1 MLFRKLK
8 LPYMGY
14 DRPYLFFSFCYE
26 DTARAREIIIE
37 FQRQGYLCFF
47 DFRSSLLPDEYPEIL
62 EKRLRSASAVVCLLS
77 RASQYNSRCRFEMDY
92 ARDYGKEIIPVMLED
107 SVAFPEL
114 SLSLSD
120 SRSFLLRPG
129 EKKKGLQNL
138 VRSITREVHL
148 PKSPKDRPK
157 PREDIF
163 SFGDENPWEFG
174 TDDSSWDDDSSA
186 FDSAEDSP
194 GDDGKDGM
202 HGTLLDGNTG
212 SFGIAEDS
220 PGDDEAEGV
229 KPGTEDRKEEEKKKE
244 TDKVSFSVL
253 SPRAVRPDSYGMIDL
268 YMYTG
273 EQREVVDRAIRE
285 SSGLVSETSK
295 SGFSVRRETSVTA
308 RLESDDVEIRDP
320 LETQVWNGES
330 LHFDFRFFVPET
342 YSRSQVAFTCYIECN
357 GIPFTRLNFITT
369 VSRKPEPDTLPAKV
383 TRSDFRKA
391 FISYSRKD
399 EQRMLARV
407 LGIQDLVPEMKF
419 WLDQQSMDAGD
430 LWREEI
436 RKAINISDIL
446 LLFWSVPASQSAE
459 VEKEWRYGL
468 EQRGL
473 SFISPV
479 PLDPPAECPPPEA
492 LNSLNFTVRA
502 FSRNE
507 ITEKL
512 SFFSSNIQV
521 L

>member
-14 DRPYLFFSFCYE
+14 DRSYLFFSFCEE

-37 FQRQGYLCFF
+37 FQRQGYLCFYDLRPCPF
-47 DFRSSLLPDEYPEIL
+47 SPGEYPEIL
-62 EKRLRSASAVVCLLS
+62 DNRLRCASAVVCLLS
-77 RASQYNSRCRFEMDY
+77 RASLYNSRCRFEMDY
-92 ARDYGKEIIPVMLED
+92 ARNYGKEIIPVMLEH
-107 SVAFPEL
+107 SGVFPEL

-120 SRSFLLRPG
+120 SRSFLLLPG

-138 VRSITREVHL
+138 VRSIAREVHL
-148 PKSPKDRPK
+148 PKRSKDRPK

-163 SFGDENPWEFG
+163 SFGDENPW
-174 TDDSSWDDDSSA
+174 DSGANSTR
-186 FDSAEDSP
+186 P
-194 GDDGKDGM
+194 DDG
-202 HGTLLDGNTG
+202 TG
-212 SFGIAEDS
+212 SSGIAEDS
-220 PGDDEAEGV
+220 LGDNGEKSV
-229 KPGTEDRKEEEKKKE
+229 KPDTNGKEKREKKEE

-253 SPRAVRPDSYGMIDL
+253 SPRAVLPDSYGMIDL

-308 RLESDDVEIRDP
+308 RLESDDVEIQDP
-320 LETQVWNGES
+320 LETQIWNGES

-357 GIPFTRLNFITT
+357 GIPFTRLNFITA

-383 TRSDFRKA
+383 TRNDFRKA

-473 SFISPV
+473 SFIAPV

-512 SFFSSNIQV
+512 SFFSSNIRV